1 MPARYLLD
9 TNILS
14 DLLKNPSGSTA
25 QKVATL
31 PPEKRDLLATSIVVA
46 AELRYGVAK
55 SGSAILAGRVDQLL
69 DAIEILPLEPMA
81 DRHYGRIRSE
91 LEKAGTVIGGN
102 DLLIAAQ
109 VLAIDGILVTDNVRE
124 FKSIKG
130 LRLEN
135 WLRTGSW

>member
-1 MPARYLLD
+1 MLSRYLLD

-14 DLLKNPSGSTA
+14 DLLKNPGGIAA
-25 QKVATL
+25 QKVSSLA
-31 PPEKRDLLATSIVVA
+31 PEKRDLLATSIIVA

-55 SGSAILAGRVDQLL
+55 SGSSNLAARVDQLL
-69 DAIEILPLEPMA
+69 EAIEILPLEPAA

-91 LEKAGTVIGGN
+91 LERAGTVIGAN

-109 VLAIDGILVTDNVRE
+109 VLAIDAILVTDNVQE
-124 FKSIKG
+124 FKRIKG

-135 WLRTGSW
+135 WRRT